1 MKNILK
7 TISCIFGFLV
17 FVSCE
22 TDRDPVPSANG
33 FELRATTLV
42 PTINLSPAIDNDV
55 IADLNWD
62 LSDNGFNSISSY
74 KVEISVSGT
83 NFANVATA
91 NSGNDIE
98 ITPEIRNYKLKAGE
112 LNALINKL
120 PEFKSQ
126 CGQEMNIDI
135 RIKSILGGKKP
146 NAFVQYSS
154 NTISIVALAYST
166 KPRLLAFASSSSNLE
181 SAAKLASSSFSNFN
195 DYEGYLYLEPGT
207 YKFYKPNSCNDFSLP
222 TIYGTNGGTSGAIV
236 LNGADGFIVSSA
248 GHYYIKANLS
258 ETGAGALSFS
268 ASAFNSG
275 INGFGIYGKATRATG
290 FANTTPM
297 TYDPVMKKWSV
308 TIDLIN
314 GQKFSFKTSSTAPV
328 ATLVGSGIATFSESP
343 ITTFSGTG
351 LAASEGTIKAPGDF
365 VNNNTK
371 TRYNV
376 VVNVSNP
383 RNYTYNLIP
392 NPN

>member
-7 TISCIFGFLV
+7 ITSCIFGFLI
-17 FVSCE
+17 FISCE

-42 PTINLSPAIDNDV
+42 PTVILSPAIDNDV

-74 KVEISVSGT
+74 KVEIAVSGT

-91 NSGNDIE
+91 NSGDVIE
-98 ITPEIRNYKLKAGE
+98 ITPEIRKYTLKAGE
-112 LNALINKL
+112 LNALINQL
-120 PEFKSQ
+120 PEYQ
-126 CGQEMNIDI
+126 CGQAMNIDI
-135 RIKSILGGKKP
+135 RVKSILGGTKP

-154 NTISIVALAYST
+154 NSISIVASPYST
-166 KPRLLAFASSSSNLE
+166 DLPLLAFATSSSSLE
-181 SAAKLASSSFSNFN
+181 SAAKLASSSISNFS

-207 YKFYKPNSCNDFSLP
+207 YKFYKANSCNDFSSP
-222 TIYGTNGGTSGAIV
+222 TVYGTNGANSGSLV
-236 LNGADGFIVSSA
+236 LDGADGFVVSSA

-258 ETGAGALSFS
+258 QTGQGALSYS
-268 ASAFNSG
+268 ASAFNTG
-275 INGFGIYGKATRATG
+275 TNGFGIYGKATRAFG

-297 TYDPVMKKWSV
+297 TYDPVTKKWSV
-308 TIDLIN
+308 TIELIN

-328 ATLVGSGIATFSESP
+328 ATLVGSGTAAFSESP

-351 LAASEGTIKAPGDF
+351 VPASEGTIKVPGDF
-365 VNNNTK
+365 VSNDTK
-371 TRYNV
+371 TRYIV
-376 VVNVSNP
+376 EVDLS
-383 RNYTYNLIP
+383 RTRDYTYKITAAP
-392 NPN
+392 N